1 MGIPMLFIEVNLRKT
16 KWLLFAI
23 YHLPS
28 QVDEYFFDEEGK
40 SLDKYIQISNKFL
53 MIGGFTAAESEPAL
67 VKYE

>member
-16 KWLLFAI
+16 KWLIFAI

-28 QVDEYFFDEEGK
+28 QVDEYFFDEVRK

-53 MIGGFTAAESEPAL
+53 MIGGFNAAESEPAL